1 MVHLFHGLEV
11 DIHSD
16 IDYAL
21 VNSSMS
27 NKISSVY
34 FVDHPSI
41 SDHKPLRVYWKKT
54 TTNESFFFFPPKK
67 KKKKKKNLFSGI
79 GIKMS

>member
-41 SDHKPLRVYWKKT
+41 SDHKPLRVY
-54 TTNESFFFFPPKK
+54 
-67 KKKKKKNLFSGI
+67 
-79 GIKMS
+79 